1 MSQIK
6 NKKFQTIA
14 LVLGIATIAIFSGIL
29 SFGNE
34 NITEAQE
41 PSATPDTKELSG
53 YAWSSNVGWIS
64 MNCSNTGSC
73 GPIGVNGEEHKVVLD
88 EDTGNLTGY
97 AWSSHAG
104 WLQFGG
110 YNTTDFPVDS
120 STQSINANIDTA
132 TGNMNGWVRF
142 LGFGGDELT
151 EATTTT
157 ASQTIMD
164 VDLFD
169 EEGVTI
175 TSVGFSENSSGSISD
190 INLDSTN
197 HARGVDNNTKSMTG
211 LRGQSHYIMDITWT
225 FTLPAPYDVSEVE
238 FTRWIYG
245 QFDGGSSQ
253 RYVYLIQNDGT
264 RIPVATNSIGRK
276 EGKVTENYNG
286 DWDNVTAIEFRG
298 YARKGSNGGSSGA
311 VMLHEINLQ
320 GSVTSSE
327 TTQTSNIPTGILAW
341 DGWVSLSG
349 LSTDDSPYGPTRTGD
364 TLTGYAWGDDVVG
377 WIDMSGVSLSEPPA
391 QCGNAN
397 AINISTKPVT
407 DFCDTGTL
415 SGVVSQA
422 DQDSWTWTCLNES
435 SSEQCGA
442 SCSIN
447 EWICG
452 DECISTSET
461 CGNNDCPIGKIE
473 QPVGSGKCE
482 VDTGSCPVGEIEDP
496 SNPGECIEN
505 TGSYN
510 GDITAFIAQ
519 PRIINSGEEC
529 SLNWAVYTET
539 PATVLCEVVS
549 GGGET
554 IKIDPADGNSGT
566 ATFSNVTSST
576 NYTMSCYGA
585 VGGDGPTIKTKTSTL
600 LSEETARCVINP
612 NFREF

>member
-14 LVLGIATIAIFSGIL
+14 LVLGIATIAILGGIS

-64 MNCSNTGSC
+64 MNCSNTGTCLTSKY
-73 GPIGVNGEEHKVVLD
+73 GVTLD
-88 EDTGNLTGY
+88 EETGDLTGE
-97 AWSSHAG
+97 AWSSNVG

-120 STQSINANIDTA
+120 STQSINANIDTDN
-132 TGNMNGWVRF
+132 GSMNGWARF
-142 LGFGGDELT
+142 LGFGDDRLMEMNNYSDLLVYAQNPTINVQSGTFDTEMVIENNTDSSITISGISRIKITNPTNTVPGPGDSLT
-151 EATTTT
+151 CIESLDGAWYD
-157 ASQTIMD
+157 QTSYGCSALEPGMSTGLCSLQESFPYIVSPFDDDDHYILESVYKNGYIPVSEND
-164 VDLFD
+164 VILNSGEKIIVPGGSFYDCTRNNYNSLVSNIVG
-169 EEGVTI
+169 EVEGGLLV
-175 TSVGFSENSSGSISD
+175 TSVVNP
-190 INLDSTN
+190 
-197 HARGVDNNTKSMTG
+197 VNNA
-211 LRGQSHYIMDITWT
+211 Q
-225 FTLPAPYDVSEVE
+225 
-238 FTRWIYG
+238 
-245 QFDGGSSQ
+245 
-253 RYVYLIQNDGT
+253 
-264 RIPVATNSIGRK
+264 
-276 EGKVTENYNG
+276 
-286 DWDNVTAIEFRG
+286 
-298 YARKGSNGGSSGA
+298 
-311 VMLHEINLQ
+311 
-320 GSVTSSE
+320 
-327 TTQTSNIPTGILAW
+327 LAW

-349 LSTDDSPYGPTRTGD
+349 LSTDDSTYGVSRTED
-364 TLTGYAWGDDVVG
+364 TLSGYAWGDDVVG
-377 WIDMSGVSLSEPPA
+377 WIDFSGVSLSESPA
-391 QCGNAN
+391 QCGTAN

-435 SSEQCGA
+435 SSAQCGA

-461 CGNNDCPIGKIE
+461 CGNNVCPIGKIE
-473 QPVGSGKCE
+473 QPVGSGTCE
-482 VDTGSCPVGEIEDP
+482 VDTGSCPAGQIEDP
-496 SNPGECIEN
+496 SNPGVCIEN

-529 SLNWAVYTET
+529 SLNWAVYTED
-539 PATVLCEVVS
+539 ASSVLCEVVPD
-549 GGGET
+549 GGDT
-554 IKIDPADGNSGT
+554 IKIDPEDGNLGNVKSGT
-566 ATFSNVTSST
+566 VKYENVTSST

-600 LSEETARCVINP
+600 LSEETAKCIINP
-612 NFREF
+612 TFREF